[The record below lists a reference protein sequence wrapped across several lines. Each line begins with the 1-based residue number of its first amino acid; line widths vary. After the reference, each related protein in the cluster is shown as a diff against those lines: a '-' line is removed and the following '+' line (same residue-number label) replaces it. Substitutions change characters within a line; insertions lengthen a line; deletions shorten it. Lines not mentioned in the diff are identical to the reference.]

1 MCFNCGYVASGDTIH
16 LQNFFIGCLKNI
28 LGRIETVNQTLAKQ
42 ISDPRYT
49 F

>member
-1 MCFNCGYVASGDTIH
+1 MCFYGSYVASGDTID
-16 LQNFFIGCLKNI
+16 LQNFFSRCLKHI